1 MNKVYVV
8 LICIPYEGSS
18 IQDIFSTKEKAEEC
32 IKSLDLDYGE
42 KAVCIE
48 YKVN

>member
-8 LICIPYEGSS
+8 LIYIPYEGSS
-18 IQDIFSTKEKAEEC
+18 IQDIFSTKEKA
-32 IKSLDLDYGE
+32 
-42 KAVCIE
+42 VCIE

>member
-1 MNKVYVV
+1 MTTVYVV
-8 LICIPYEGSS
+8 RCDNNIER
-18 IQDIFSTKEKAEEC
+18 IFSNKEKAEEC
-32 IKSLDLDYGE
+32 ISSLKLDYGE

>member
-1 MNKVYVV
+1 MWFLY
-8 LICIPYEGSS
+8 IYIPYEGSS

-32 IKSLDLDYGE
+32 ISSLKLDYGE